1 MLKKIK
7 KFLTDSSSK
16 SSQSLKNGMES
27 NEAIILSYKILRNNG
42 SIPANEP
49 NYELAKKVF
58 LDFNNFNQR
67 NLDNNLLM
75 YLGYIPKSLL
85 PYPKNYIKC
94 SYYIFL
100 EKLQKEGNI
109 ALRDCVEVVG
119 NSLFYDYPDYDK
131 YKANLQNKKW
141 FDNEPQLKELNCRDG
156 FKLLYGVYEVSE
168 EDYYSS
174 PSSVDVSDD
183 KLINDFGVLPAIEE
197 DIDLDSFKPE
207 DKKE

>member
-42 SIPANEP
+42 SIPASEP

-58 LDFNNFNQR
+58 LDFNDFNLK
-67 NLDNNLLM
+67 NLDNDLLI
-75 YLGYIPKSLL
+75 YLSLIPRSLL

-94 SYYIFL
+94 AYYLFL

-109 ALRDCVEVVG
+109 DMCENVTRIG
-119 NSLFYDYPDYDK
+119 SFLFNFYPDYDG
-131 YKANLQNKKW
+131 YKANLQHKKW
-141 FDNEPQLKELNCRDG
+141 LDNESQLKELNCRDV